1 MQISHKEVQ
10 MQILIINGEIFEDS
24 ITTARLMKNL
34 QKTTK
39 QMGAKDLKKM
49 LKNNRRLLHNV
60 RMFSSI
66 FNQSFIDPR
75 ELYVR

>member
-10 MQILIINGEIFEDS
+10 ILMINGEIFEDS

-39 QMGAKDLKKM
+39 TIGAKDLKKM
-49 LKNNRRLLHNV
+49 LKNNRRFLHKV
-60 RMFSSI
+60 KIFKKI
-66 FNQSFIDPR
+66 FNQLFIDPK
-75 ELYVR
+75 ELNVR

>member
-1 MQISHKEVQ
+1 MQTSHEEV
-10 MQILIINGEIFEDS
+10 QILIINGEIFEDS

-39 QMGAKDLKKM
+39 TIGAKDLKKM
-49 LKNNRRLLHNV
+49 LKNNRRLLHKV
-60 RMFSSI
+60 RMFKKI
-66 FNQSFIDPR
+66 FNHSFIVPR